1 MIQGQQC
8 NMVMTSVSGHLLGLD
23 FDERH
28 RKWYSCEPIQLF
40 EATLVK
46 TCVDK
51 NMINIKVNYIFGFCK
66 KHIFLWRDRDAPV
79 ECMLLWPYVCIFV
92 LHNWKF
98 PENFGTRSPWCQVA
112 DHLDW
117 LWSWRGKHRVS
128 NYRGLPSR
136 QQEHSGLQGPVLRN
150 YPAVG

>member
-1 MIQGQQC
+1 MVQGQQC

-51 NMINIKVNYIFGFCK
+51 NMINIKVNCTIFVFLKKHMLFYGEIEMVLSSVCVYGRMFVLAGLIFGHFFDK
-66 KHIFLWRDRDAPV
+66 STQLELAAFEFFLDFA
-79 ECMLLWPYVCIFV
+79 
-92 LHNWKF
+92 
-98 PENFGTRSPWCQVA
+98 
-112 DHLDW
+112 
-117 LWSWRGKHRVS
+117 
-128 NYRGLPSR
+128 
-136 QQEHSGLQGPVLRN
+136 
-150 YPAVG
+150 

>member
-1 MIQGQQC
+1 MVQGQQC

-51 NMINIKVNYIFGFCK
+51 NMINIKVKYIIVFFK
-66 KHIFLWRDRDAPV
+66 KNHFAPWRDRDGSVSSVCFYMAV
-79 ECMLLWPYVCIFV
+79 CLYFCIFV
-92 LHNWKF
+92 FHNLKS

-112 DHLDW
+112 DHLD
-117 LWSWRGKHRVS
+117 
-128 NYRGLPSR
+128 
-136 QQEHSGLQGPVLRN
+136 
-150 YPAVG
+150 

>member
-1 MIQGQQC
+1 MVQGQQC

-51 NMINIKVNYIFGFCK
+51 NMINIKVKYIIVFFK
-66 KHIFLWRDRDAPV
+66 KTI
-79 ECMLLWPYVCIFV
+79 LLHGEIEMVLCRVYAFIWPYVCIFV
-92 LHNWKF
+92 FLSF
-98 PENFGTRSPWCQVA
+98 II
-112 DHLDW
+112 
-117 LWSWRGKHRVS
+117 
-128 NYRGLPSR
+128 
-136 QQEHSGLQGPVLRN
+136 
-150 YPAVG
+150 

>member
-1 MIQGQQC
+1 MCICTLHPNPIFSELLQLWFLIHLILCFQREGLSKFNKIYEWKTMIQGQQC

-46 TCVDK
+46 TCVNK

-66 KHIFLWRDRDAPV
+66 KHIFSMARSRCSCRVYAF
-79 ECMLLWPYVCIFV
+79 MAVCLYFC
-92 LHNWKF
+92 L
-98 PENFGTRSPWCQVA
+98 T
-112 DHLDW
+112 
-117 LWSWRGKHRVS
+117 
-128 NYRGLPSR
+128 
-136 QQEHSGLQGPVLRN
+136 
-150 YPAVG
+150 